1 MLDSSEDDP
10 GPVAQEGEG
19 LAATRMSKRGGQRP
33 GSHTVQARQLL
44 RIGIE
49 GLNVFCP
56 NLDLTIIDASRESN
70 SGKRPGKKRLFW
82 GLCCSGELIC
92 PCLLPGGPHSL
103 QPGR

>member
-44 RIGIE
+44 
-49 GLNVFCP
+49 
-56 NLDLTIIDASRESN
+56 
-70 SGKRPGKKRLFW
+70 
-82 GLCCSGELIC
+82 
-92 PCLLPGGPHSL
+92 
-103 QPGR
+103 